1 MELVLDNIAPYL
13 SILVGINNKKTK
25 LTSIHNSIL
34 QYVNAQHGKKIT
46 VFATQSSEIGDLGE
60 VSFTPYKIE
69 KEPSWLINHEVK
81 DTEHHVFISF
91 SHQKYVAFYFSEK
104 GLKDDV
110 RDLLATPMLPEII
123 PVPIS
128 VLNAVF
134 IDEDRVKMLWLTG
147 IHGRN
152 NFKAD
157 TKVISGESVTDTLD
171 PLLDQSFMMSAVRT
185 EMKQSDTGTTIGL
198 NPFRSSIW
206 RGSCNTWNNFE
217 NRVFQ
222 ILNALHTNNSNID
235 SAISILSYP
244 IPDCNDLSNPY
255 DFSLIDYEFFPEE
268 EGQRRKEL
276 LKKLHY
282 NYRAEIAPSFS
293 SGDVSLN
300 IFFQGIKVGDVT
312 VTPLIKDY
320 KVDFTVK
327 NKNVT
332 KGSADRHAEYLK
344 IFNYPEIIKCWFESG
359 HAIVNGMVFKTGYRD
374 VVYNKFIWADFGTY
388 NVLKEKPGANPSK
401 PELDKIGKEKSLFCW
416 VKNCW
421 HGEWLDRKTFN
432 TSFSPKGWLLCDD
445 GAGEKADFIH
455 YIQYQGI
462 HLISLIHVKAAKSD
476 SPDRKISVGAHDIVL
491 NQGVKNLRSCER
503 KNLSVDL
510 EQRLNGLSNKKCWH
524 DGIDK
529 KPEEFISVLK
539 TLTGQTSN
547 LKTRVIIIQP
557 HTTQKYYNNVNN
569 NNVKRQLDVLLVSA
583 ESAIQSS
590 GSEFHI
596 FGYAN

>member
-13 SILVGINNKKTK
+13 SILVGINNKQTK
-25 LTSIHNSIL
+25 LISIHNSIL
-34 QYVNAQHGKKIT
+34 QYINAQHGKKIT
-46 VFATQSSEIGDLGE
+46 AYPTQSSVIGDLGE
-60 VSFTPYKIE
+60 VSFTPYIIE
-69 KEPSWLINHEVK
+69 KAPSWLINHEAK

-91 SHQKYVAFYFSEK
+91 SHKKYVAFYFSEK
-104 GLKDDV
+104 GLKDDI

-222 ILNALHTNNSNID
+222 ILNALHANNSNID

-276 LKKLHY
+276 LKKLQN
-282 NYRAEIAPSFS
+282 NYRAELTHSLYAS
-293 SGDVSLN
+293 DVSLD
-300 IFFQGIKVGDVT
+300 IFFQGTKIGNVT
-312 VTPLIKDY
+312 VTPLIEDY
-320 KVDFTVK
+320 KVKFQIKQPILIAGPAK
-327 NKNVT
+327 NF
-332 KGSADRHAEYLK
+332 DDYLK
-344 IFNYPEIIKCWFESG
+344 VFNYPEVIKCWFESG
-359 HAIVNGMVFKTGYRD
+359 HALVNGMVFKTGYRD
-374 VVYNKFIWADFGTY
+374 VVYNKFIWADFSTY
-388 NVLKEKPGANPSK
+388 NILKEKPGANPNK

-421 HGEWLDRKTFN
+421 HGEWLDGKTFN

-455 YIQYQGI
+455 YIQFQGV

-476 SPDRKISVGAHDIVL
+476 SPHRKISVGAHDIVL

-510 EQRLNGLSNKKCWH
+510 EQRLKGSSNKKCWH
-524 DGIDK
+524 DGLDK
-529 KPEEFISVLK
+529 NPESFVNIIK
-539 TLTGQTSN
+539 NLTGQQSSI
-547 LKTRVIIIQP
+547 KTRVIIIQP
-557 HTTQKYYNNVNN
+557 HTTQKYYNNVSN